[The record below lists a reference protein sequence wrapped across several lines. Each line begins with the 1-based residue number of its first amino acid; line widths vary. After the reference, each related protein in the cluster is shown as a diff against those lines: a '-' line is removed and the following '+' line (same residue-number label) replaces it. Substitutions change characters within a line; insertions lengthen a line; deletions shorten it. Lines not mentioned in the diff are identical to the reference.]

1 VALSDDGSHERLYN
15 PDNFGCG
22 APLAIAAG
30 LSAVVVALGLLAAV
44 PLVGWWL
51 A

>member
-1 VALSDDGSHERLYN
+1 MSDDGSHERLYN
-15 PDNFGCG
+15 PDGYGCG
-22 APLAIAAG
+22 APLAIAAA
-30 LSAVVVALGLLAAV
+30 LSAVAVALLAGI

>member
-1 VALSDDGSHERLYN
+1 MSDDGSHERLYN

-22 APLAIAAG
+22 APLAFAAA
-30 LSAVVVALGLLAAV
+30 LSATAVVLALVAGI